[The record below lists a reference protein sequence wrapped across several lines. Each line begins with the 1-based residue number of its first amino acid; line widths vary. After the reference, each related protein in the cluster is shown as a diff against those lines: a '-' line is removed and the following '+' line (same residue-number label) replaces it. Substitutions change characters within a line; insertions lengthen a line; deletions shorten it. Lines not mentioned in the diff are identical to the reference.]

1 MARSNLMSTEF
12 EQASPRYDTIV
23 VDPVTPLLGAEVTN
37 VSLADVDD
45 RVFAEIHDAWVRY
58 KVLFFR
64 DQTAFSSADMEELGR
79 RFGEI
84 DEPPKALPTA
94 AGAPHVAVIETN
106 GDKRTY
112 VDYWHTDLAY
122 KKRPASVSIL
132 RARQVP
138 RVGGD
143 TLWVN
148 MEAAYDDLPAD
159 VKRRVAGLRTYNSYE
174 KSLRSYNEYALRDG
188 RDLLSEDVIARR
200 LEEHPPVE
208 HPLVRT
214 HPVTGNRSIYM
225 SINATTHIMG
235 LERSESDELL
245 QFLYRLSDKPE
256 HQARLRWKADS
267 VAIWD
272 NRSTRHYATDDYFP
286 ERRVMERVMCIG
298 EEVE

>member
-1 MARSNLMSTEF
+1 MAGSNLMSIEF
-12 EQASPRYDTIV
+12 EQASPRYETIV

-37 VSLADVDD
+37 VSLADVDG
-45 RVFAEIHDAWVRY
+45 RVFAEIHDAWIRY

-64 DQTAFSSADMEELGR
+64 DQTAFSSAHMEELGR

-148 MEAAYDDLPAD
+148 MEAAYDDLPAG

-245 QFLYRLSDKPE
+245 QFLYRLSDRPE
-256 HQARLRWKADS
+256 HQARLRWQADT

>member
-1 MARSNLMSTEF
+1 MTRSNLMSIEL
-12 EQASPRYDTIV
+12 EQESARYRTIEV
-23 VDPVTPLLGAEVTN
+23 EPVTPILGAEVTG
-37 VSLADVDD
+37 VSLAGVDD
-45 RVFAEIHDAWVRY
+45 RIFAEIHDAWIRY

-64 DQTAFSSADMEELGR
+64 DQTALSSAQMEELGR
-79 RFGEI
+79 RFGQI
-84 DEPPKALPTA
+84 DDPPKALPTA

-106 GDKRTY
+106 SDKRTY

-159 VKRRVAGLRTYNSYE
+159 LKSRVAGLRTHNSYE
-174 KSLRSYNEYALRDG
+174 KSLRSYNDYALRDG
-188 RDLLSEDVIARR
+188 RNLLSEEVIALR
-200 LEEHPPVE
+200 LAEHPPVE

-225 SINATTHIMG
+225 SINATTHIVG
-235 LERSESDELL
+235 LERSESDEMLDL
-245 QFLYRLSDKPE
+245 LYRLSHKPE
-256 HQARLRWKADS
+256 HQARLRWKADT

-286 ERRVMERVMCIG
+286 ERRVMERVMCVG

>member
-1 MARSNLMSTEF
+1 MSIEF
-12 EQASPRYDTIV
+12 EQASPRYATIV

-45 RVFAEIHDAWVRY
+45 RVFAEIHDAWIRY

-138 RVGGD
+138 QVGGD

-188 RDLLSEDVIARR
+188 RDPLSEDVIARR

-256 HQARLRWKADS
+256 NQARLRWKADS

>member
-1 MARSNLMSTEF
+1 MAGSNLMSIEF
-12 EQASPRYDTIV
+12 EQASPRYETIV

-37 VSLADVDD
+37 VSLADVDG
-45 RVFAEIHDAWVRY
+45 RVFAEIHDAWIRY

-64 DQTAFSSADMEELGR
+64 DQTAFSSPQMEELGR

-245 QFLYRLSDKPE
+245 QVLYRLSDRPE
-256 HQARLRWKADS
+256 HQARLRWKADT

>member
-1 MARSNLMSTEF
+1 MSVELEQVSARYKTTAVE
-12 EQASPRYDTIV
+12 
-23 VDPVTPLLGAEVTN
+23 PVTPILGAEVTG

-45 RVFAEIHDAWVRY
+45 RVFAEIHDAWIRY

-64 DQTAFSSADMEELGR
+64 DQTAFSSVHMEELGR
-79 RFGEI
+79 RFGAI
-84 DEPPKALPTA
+84 DDPPKALPTA
-94 AGAPHVAVIETN
+94 DGAPHVAVIETN
-106 GDKRTY
+106 SDKRTY

-143 TLWVN
+143 TLWVD
-148 MEAAYDDLPAD
+148 MEAAYDELPAE
-159 VKRRVAGLRTYNSYE
+159 VKSRVAGLRTYNSYE
-174 KSLRSYNEYALRDG
+174 KSLRSYNDYALRDG
-188 RDLLSEDVIARR
+188 RDPLSEEVIARR
-200 LEEHPPVE
+200 TAEHPPIE

-225 SINATTHIMG
+225 SINATTHIVG

-245 QFLYRLSDKPE
+245 EFLYRLSDKPE
-256 HQARLRWKADS
+256 HQVRLRWKPDT

>member
-1 MARSNLMSTEF
+1 MSIEF
-12 EQASPRYDTIV
+12 EQASPRYETIA

-37 VSLADVDD
+37 VSLAEIDD
-45 RVFAEIHDAWVRY
+45 RVFAEIHDAWIRY

-64 DQTAFSSADMEELGR
+64 DQTAFSSAHMEELGR

-200 LEEHPPVE
+200 VEEHPPVE

-245 QFLYRLSDKPE
+245 QFLYRLSDRPE
-256 HQARLRWKADS
+256 HQARLRWKADT

-298 EEVE
+298 EEVA

>member
-1 MARSNLMSTEF
+1 MSIEL
-12 EQASPRYDTIV
+12 EQASPRYETIV

-45 RVFAEIHDAWVRY
+45 RVFAEIHDAWIRY

-84 DEPPKALPTA
+84 DDPPKALPTA
-94 AGAPHVAVIETN
+94 VGAPHVAVIETN

-188 RDLLSEDVIARR
+188 RDLLAEDVIARR

-225 SINATTHIMG
+225 SINATTHIVG

>member
-1 MARSNLMSTEF
+1 
-12 EQASPRYDTIV
+12 
-23 VDPVTPLLGAEVTN
+23 
-37 VSLADVDD
+37 
-45 RVFAEIHDAWVRY
+45 
-58 KVLFFR
+58 
-64 DQTAFSSADMEELGR
+64 
-79 RFGEI
+79 
-84 DEPPKALPTA
+84 
-94 AGAPHVAVIETN
+94 
-106 GDKRTY
+106 

-138 RVGGD
+138 QVGGD

-188 RDLLSEDVIARR
+188 RDPLSEDVIARR

-256 HQARLRWKADS
+256 NQARLRWKADS

>member
-1 MARSNLMSTEF
+1 MSIEF
-12 EQASPRYDTIV
+12 EQASPRYATIV

-45 RVFAEIHDAWVRY
+45 RVFAEIHDAWIRY

-138 RVGGD
+138 QVGGD

-159 VKRRVAGLRTYNSYE
+159 VKHRVAGLRTYNSYE

-188 RDLLSEDVIARR
+188 RDPLSEDVIARR

-256 HQARLRWKADS
+256 NQARLRWKADS

>member
-1 MARSNLMSTEF
+1 MARRNLMSIEL
-12 EQASPRYDTIV
+12 EQASPRYETIV

-45 RVFAEIHDAWVRY
+45 RVFAEIHDAWIRY

-84 DEPPKALPTA
+84 DDPPKALPTA

-174 KSLRSYNEYALRDG
+174 KSLRSYNEYALRDD
-188 RDLLSEDVIARR
+188 RDLLAEDVIARR

-225 SINATTHIMG
+225 SINATTHIVG

>member
-1 MARSNLMSTEF
+1 MSIEV
-12 EQASPRYDTIV
+12 EQARPRYETIV

-45 RVFAEIHDAWVRY
+45 RVFSEIHDAWIRY

-64 DQTAFSSADMEELGR
+64 DQTAFSSAHMEELGR

-84 DEPPKALPTA
+84 DDPPKALPTA

-148 MEAAYDDLPAD
+148 MEAAYDDLPAE

-188 RDLLSEDVIARR
+188 RALLSENVIARR

-225 SINATTHIMG
+225 SINATTHIVG

-256 HQARLRWKADS
+256 HQARLRWRADS

-286 ERRVMERVMCIG
+286 ERRVMERMMCIG

>member
-1 MARSNLMSTEF
+1 MSTKL
-12 EQASPRYDTIV
+12 EQASSRYETIV

-37 VSLADVDD
+37 VSLAEVDD
-45 RVFAEIHDAWVRY
+45 RVFAEIHDAWIRF

-64 DQTAFSSADMEELGR
+64 DQTAFSSAHMEELGC

-84 DEPPKALPTA
+84 DDPPKALPTA

-122 KKRPASVSIL
+122 KKQPASVSIL

-143 TLWVN
+143 TLWVD

-159 VKRRVAGLRTYNSYE
+159 VKRRVDGLRTYNSYE

-188 RDLLSEDVIARR
+188 RDLLPEDVIARR

-225 SINATTHIMG
+225 SINATTHIVG

-256 HQARLRWKADS
+256 HQARLRWRADT

-286 ERRVMERVMCIG
+286 DRRVMERVMCIG